1 MIRLK
6 LRSKVEELMN
16 RDDSESVF
24 CVSVILPN
32 SKRIDC
38 RLPDSASAK
47 VVNCTV
53 MAYTPSFYFNSVG
66 SV

>member
-1 MIRLK
+1 MK

-16 RDDSESVF
+16 MDDSESVF

-38 RLPDSASAK
+38 RLPDCAPAK
-47 VVNCTV
+47 VVNYTV
-53 MAYTPSFYFNSVG
+53 MAYTLSCSFYIIL
-66 SV
+66 